1 MADVLYRSAARSRES
16 GPCPLRRDRTTAE
29 VERIHNTAAWLRARL
44 LTLELGMASEE
55 MTVALSAAD
64 VEPPDGEDDETHEAD
79 HDVYAACRQFEG
91 LGK

>member
-1 MADVLYRSAARSRES
+1 
-16 GPCPLRRDRTTAE
+16 
-29 VERIHNTAAWLRARL
+29 
-44 LTLELGMASEE
+44 MASEE

-64 VEPPDGEDDETHEAD
+64 VEPPDREDDETHEAD